1 MMATG
6 RTKGDMIEIVGG
18 NQGGRSQQGGG
29 VTTRWIRRDSVT
41 WRRAGDRELAD
52 LKKSQPSGGASGE
65 AVQGTGNDPK
75 TPSGGMT
82 SGSVTPAQTGDKVR
96 DAVNFF
102 QSKGWTRE
110 QAAGIVANLQAE
122 SSLKTTETGDSGLA
136 RGLAQWHPDR
146 QRAIEAHFGKSLS
159 KMTYQEQ
166 LEAVHW
172 EMTEGS
178 ERGAG
183 KALSR
188 ATSAEAA
195 GATVSRL
202 YERPLRRDYEMG
214 VRGGRAAQILR
225 QYPQEALPQQS
236 TGQAAR
242 AVDRDLSNQRDSG
255 TMAQMARVQVNVNNA
270 PRGVQVKAEGDGAF
284 KDNVETSVSRNV
296 GAGAE

>member
-18 NQGGRSQQGGG
+18 NQGGRAQQGGG

-52 LKKSQPSGGASGE
+52 LKKSQPSGGAAGE
-65 AVQGTGNDPK
+65 AVQGVGNDPK

-82 SGSVTPAQTGDKVR
+82 SGSVSPAQTGDKVR

-146 QRAIEAHFGKSLS
+146 QRAIEGHFGKPLS

-202 YERPLRRDYEMG
+202 YERPLRRDYEMS

-225 QYPQEALPQQS
+225 QYPEQS
-236 TGQAAR
+236 TGQVAR

-255 TMAQMARVQVNVNNA
+255 AMAQMAKVQVNVNNA
-270 PRGVQVKAEGDGAF
+270 PRGVQIKAEGDGAF
-284 KDNVETSVSRNV
+284 KDNVDTSVSRNV
-296 GAGAE
+296 AEASE